1 MHPAQQPAGAAADV
15 KNIGGNEFSRD
26 ALQHA
31 LVNAVE

>member
-15 KNIGGNEFSRD
+15 KNIVEEFSRD

-31 LVNAVE
+31 W